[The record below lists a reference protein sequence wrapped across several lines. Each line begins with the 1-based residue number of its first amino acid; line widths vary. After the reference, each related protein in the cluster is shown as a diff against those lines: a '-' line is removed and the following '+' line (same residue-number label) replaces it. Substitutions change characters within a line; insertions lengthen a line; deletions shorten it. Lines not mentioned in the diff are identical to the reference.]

1 MQENM
6 DLILAMLVEIDKQP
20 FDEKWRNIAVQRHSR
35 EELCYHAHLA
45 SDAGFIEV
53 KFFQNSSSEFL
64 VRRLTKAGRA
74 FLDTAREGTSFSL
87 HQ

>member
-6 DLILAMLVEIDKQP
+6 DLIRAMLVEIDKQP

-45 SDAGFIEV
+45 SDAGFIEA

-64 VRRLTKAGRA
+64 VRRLTKEGRA
-74 FLDTAREGTSFSL
+74 FLNTAREGTSFSL

>member
-1 MQENM
+1 MQENV
-6 DLILAMLVEIDKQP
+6 DLIRAMLVEIDKQP

-45 SDAGFIEV
+45 SDAGFIV
-53 KFFQNSSSEFL
+53 AKFFQNSSSEFL
-64 VRRLTKAGRA
+64 VRRLTKEGRT
-74 FLDTAREGTSFSL
+74 FLDAAGEGTSFSL

>member
-6 DLILAMLVEIDKQP
+6 DLILAMLVEIDKRP
-20 FDEKWRNIAVQRHSR
+20 LDEKWRNIAVQRHSR

-45 SDAGFIEV
+45 SDAGFIEA

-64 VRRLTKAGRA
+64 VRRLTKEGRT
-74 FLDTAREGTSFSL
+74 FLDNAREGTSFSL
-87 HQ
+87 YQ

>member
-6 DLILAMLVEIDKQP
+6 DLILAMLVEIDKRP
-20 FDEKWRNIAVQRHSR
+20 LDEKWRNIAVQRHSR

-45 SDAGFIEV
+45 SDAGFIEA

-64 VRRLTKAGRA
+64 VRRLTKEGRT
-74 FLDTAREGTSFSL
+74 FLDNARAGTSFSL
-87 HQ
+87 YQ